1 MLLSS
6 WWLLFGVA
14 GMYVYDA
21 VLLLYHNE
29 VVFFERRD
37 GTWSFS
43 AGAEFELGGRHV
55 YVPALLAPQRALL
68 RLRWSSLQTPPLA
81 RPSPRGLRAWRI
93 GVAASATPVMLL
105 VVVFAALPVVLLGSA
120 FVLLG
125 WMIVLY
131 AAIVF
136 AVSRV
141 WRLRNVTGLGGKE
154 CASIASDALLCAPY
168 ALDLVRKQGLRV
180 ADRFDLVSTAHR
192 LLDASER
199 ARLAD
204 TIRAKL
210 HRQMDIEDT
219 DSERHAQLTTY
230 LHQIEGALA

>member
-6 WWLLFGVA
+6 WWLLFGIA

-68 RLRWSSLQTPPLA
+68 RLRWSSLQTPSA
-81 RPSPRGLRAWRI
+81 RLSPRGFRAWRI
-93 GVAASATPVMLL
+93 GVAASAPPVMLL
-105 VVVFAALPVVLLGSA
+105 AVVFAALPVVLLGSV

-154 CASIASDALLCAPY
+154 FAGIASDALLCAPY

-192 LLDASER
+192 LLDANER
-199 ARLAD
+199 GRLAD
-204 TIRAKL
+204 TIGAKL
-210 HRQMDIEDT
+210 RRQMDIEDT
-219 DSERHAQLTTY
+219 DSERHAQLMTY

>member
-1 MLLSS
+1 MILSS

-43 AGAEFELGGRHV
+43 AGSEFELGGRHV
-55 YVPALLAPQRALL
+55 YLPALLAPHRAVL
-68 RLRWSSLQTPPLA
+68 RLRWSSLQTLSAMPPL
-81 RPSPRGLRAWRI
+81 RGLRAWRI
-93 GVAASATPVMLL
+93 GVAASASSVML
-105 VVVFAALPVVLLGSA
+105 VAVVFAALPFVLLGPVI
-120 FVLLG
+120 VLLG

-136 AVSRV
+136 AVLRV
-141 WRLRNVTGLGGKE
+141 WRLRKLVGIGGKE
-154 CASIASDALLCAPY
+154 FAGIASDALLCAPY
-168 ALDLVRKQGLRV
+168 ALDLVRKQGLR
-180 ADRFDLVSTAHR
+180 AAERFDLVATAHR
-192 LLDASER
+192 LLDAGER
-199 ARLAD
+199 GRLTE

-210 HRQMDIEDT
+210 QRQMDIEDT

>member
-43 AGAEFELGGRHV
+43 AGADFELGGRHV
-55 YVPALLAPQRALL
+55 YIPALLAPQRAVL
-68 RLRWSSLQTPPLA
+68 RLRWSSLHAPSTRPL
-81 RPSPRGLRAWRI
+81 PRGLRAWRV
-93 GVAASATPVMLL
+93 GVAASAAPVMLL
-105 VVVFAALPVVLLGSA
+105 AVIFAALPLVLLGPVV
-120 FVLLG
+120 VLLG

-136 AVSRV
+136 AVWRV

-154 CASIASDALLCAPY
+154 FAGIASDALLCAPY
-168 ALDLVRKQGLRV
+168 ALDLVRKQGLRA

-192 LLDASER
+192 LLDAAER
-199 ARLAD
+199 ARLVD
-204 TIRAKL
+204 TLRAKL
-210 HRQMDIEDT
+210 QRQMDIEET
-219 DSERHAQLTTY
+219 GSERHAQLTTY

>member
-1 MLLSS
+1 VLLSS
-6 WWLLFGVA
+6 WWLLAGVA

-43 AGAEFELGGRHV
+43 AGSEFELGGRHV
-55 YVPALLAPQRALL
+55 YIPALLAPHRAVL
-68 RLRWSSLQTPPLA
+68 RLRWSSLQTPSAASPL
-81 RPSPRGLRAWRI
+81 RGLRAWRI
-93 GVAASATPVMLL
+93 GVAASASSVMLL
-105 VVVFAALPVVLLGSA
+105 AVVFAALPFVLLGPII
-120 FVLLG
+120 VLLG

-131 AAIVF
+131 AVIAF
-136 AVSRV
+136 AVLRV
-141 WRLRNVTGLGGKE
+141 WRLRKVVGLGGKE
-154 CASIASDALLCAPY
+154 FTGIASDALLCAPY
-168 ALDLVRKQGLRV
+168 ALDLVRKQGLR
-180 ADRFDLVSTAHR
+180 AAGRFDLVATAHR
-192 LLDASER
+192 LLDAGER
-199 ARLAD
+199 ARLTE

-210 HRQMDIEDT
+210 QRQMDIEDT